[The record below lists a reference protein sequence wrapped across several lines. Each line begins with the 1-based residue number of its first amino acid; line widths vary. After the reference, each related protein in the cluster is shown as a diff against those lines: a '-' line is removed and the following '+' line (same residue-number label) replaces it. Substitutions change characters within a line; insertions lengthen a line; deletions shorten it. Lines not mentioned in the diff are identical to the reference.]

1 MTRNRV
7 QIFILG
13 GGKEGLEEA
22 RRRGAIHIDQYA
34 QPDVTEGVVKI
45 HVQNKEL
52 ALLFLDN
59 ADEIYVYPD
68 FAELLPKLPREKTT
82 VIAPP
87 THPLCVEYRCL

>member
-22 RRRGAIHIDQYA
+22 RRRGAIHIDQYS
-34 QPDVTEGVVKI
+34 QPDMTEGVVKI
-45 HVQNKEL
+45 HVQDREL

-59 ADEIYVYPD
+59 AEEIYVYLD
-68 FAELLPKLPREKTT
+68 FAALLPKLPKEKA
-82 VIAPP
+82 VVMAPP
-87 THPLCVEYRCL
+87 THPLCVDYRCL